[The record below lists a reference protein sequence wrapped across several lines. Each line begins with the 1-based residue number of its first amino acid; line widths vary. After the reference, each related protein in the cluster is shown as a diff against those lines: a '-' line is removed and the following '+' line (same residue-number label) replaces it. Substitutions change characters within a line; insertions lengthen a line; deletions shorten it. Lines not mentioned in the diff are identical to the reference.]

1 MPRPLQPPPTV
12 CSPPRS
18 LPSLSDKSAIDSEQG
33 MDAWTWTLA
42 WLPGCL
48 PMWVCVCVCGWREDV
63 KQASKK
69 ENDGIGK
76 QARERRS
83 PALTWLIKHL
93 LVVCLFEKLLA
104 NVCPQV
110 SCLPFFPP
118 LQARHRQ
125 PESATPFAL
134 CLCLFWGGRLL
145 PGYLS
150 SSSRGWEN
158 CVSRPTGG
166 VGLVGPEL
174 ISKN

>member
-1 MPRPLQPPPTV
+1 
-12 CSPPRS
+12 
-18 LPSLSDKSAIDSEQG
+18 

-118 LQARHRQ
+118 LQARNRQ
-125 PESATPFAL
+125 PGSATPFAL
-134 CLCLFWGGRLL
+134 CLPFLGEVPPFAFIPVRPLFRDGKVSELWT
-145 PGYLS
+145 
-150 SSSRGWEN
+150 GW
-158 CVSRPTGG
+158 CFF
-166 VGLVGPEL
+166 
-174 ISKN
+174 